1 MATDLESFVSWIESL
16 RQSGELE
23 KLQDEMWSL
32 FMAQPKEQT
41 RLQTIMD
48 VSEDL
53 ELYAIPQTGK
63 LTEEPQDP
71 FATDYVDRWATT
83 CYYSI

>member
-1 MATDLESFVSWIESL
+1 MSSESSSVEGDRMTTELTSFISWIESL
-16 RQSGELE
+16 RQSRELE

-32 FMAQPKEQT
+32 FMEQPEAQT
-41 RLQTIMD
+41 HLQTIVD

-63 LTEEPQDP
+63 LMEEAQDP
-71 FATDYVDRWATT
+71 FATN
-83 CYYSI
+83 

>member
-1 MATDLESFVSWIESL
+1 MKTELASFLSWIESL

-32 FMAQPKEQT
+32 FMDQPEVQT
-41 RLQTIMD
+41 HLQTIMD

-53 ELYAIPQTGK
+53 ELYAIPQTGTPTK
-63 LTEEPQDP
+63 KQQDQSE
-71 FATDYVDRWATT
+71 TD
-83 CYYSI
+83 